1 MIKIGTMI
9 GDRYEVLERIGM
21 GGMSDV
27 YKAKDHKLNR
37 HVAVKVL
44 KQEFSENTNFVS
56 KFRVEAQAA
65 ASLMHPNIV
74 NVYDVGEDNGV
85 YYIVMELVDGITLKK
100 YIPVAAG
107 MGGGSSDAAAALV
120 GLNRLWGLGLSPD
133 KLEEIGL
140 TVGADVP
147 FCIRGG
153 LQRAKGVGEK
163 LTPLAMKKPL
173 YLVAFQPCRGLSTKE
188 VFTALHEDSIRDEDR
203 PDNEAAQRALA
214 CGDVRA
220 LGSAL
225 GNVLEPVS
233 RRMRPEIDRAIC
245 AIEENGA
252 VGARMTGSGSA
263 VFGVFMHA
271 GACRRATERLV
282 TAYPACRMMRTAAH
296 GILIEEEAQKRYNF
310 TANGRPLLYQPLETE
325 E

>member
-1 MIKIGTMI
+1 MLCLKARAKINWTLDILGRRADGYHQMDMLMQSVTLCDQMTMEEAPQLTLYVRAQ
-9 GDRYEVLERIGM
+9 GRSFVPADGNNL
-21 GGMSDV
+21 
-27 YKAKDHKLNR
+27 
-37 HVAVKVL
+37 VL
-44 KQEFSENTNFVS
+44 K
-56 KFRVEAQAA
+56 AAAALQAA
-65 ASLMHPNIV
+65 TGCTRGAH
-74 NVYDVGEDNGV
+74 
-85 YYIVMELVDGITLKK
+85 ITLKK

-133 KLEEIGL
+133 KLEENGL

-188 VFTALHEDSIRDEDR
+188 VFTALHEDGIRDEDR

-220 LGSAL
+220 LGAAL

-271 GACRRATERLV
+271 GACRRATDRLV
-282 TAYPACRMMRTAAH
+282 TAYPTCRMMRTAAH
-296 GILIEEEAQKRYNF
+296 GIVIEEEA
-310 TANGRPLLYQPLETE
+310 
-325 E
+325 